1 MKKFYVTIPVDYVDG
16 YLRYG
21 HLEGIIEA
29 ENEVKAKEKAEKM
42 ADSGDLCLV
51 IDDYEIQNYDSPDFS
66 SMTIKEK

>member
-1 MKKFYVTIPVDYVDG
+1 MKKFYVTIPVDYIDG

-42 ADSGDLCLV
+42 VDSEDLCLV
-51 IDDYEIQNYDSPDFS
+51 IDDYEIKNYDSPDFS